1 MLAAN
6 KINELRLEV
15 FAYCQTSSKSTFFKI
30 IFIFTLINLCAF
42 NNRVNAQNPNLHFAF
57 NIGSTTGDVGYSITS
72 DAAANIYVTGAFSGS
87 ADFDPGPGTAILTA
101 TQPGESIFVAKYNAN
116 GTYQW
121 AFGMGNANGAN
132 EGYFIKLDASDNLYV
147 TGMFAGTV
155 DFDPGPGTA
164 NLTGNGAGD
173 IFVAKYNSSGVYQWA
188 FKIGSTDWDRCKSI
202 AVDASGNIFITGY
215 FRLTADFDPGPGTA
229 NLTSSGAEDIFI
241 AKYNSS
247 GVYQWAFNIGSQF
260 DDHGFSIVLDG
271 SSNIYVTGQ
280 FGGTADF
287 DPGPGVANLTILTS
301 FPGHNIFVAKY
312 NSSGIYQWA
321 FRVGGTL
328 DDNAY
333 SIAIDGSANV
343 YITGWYQGPVDFDP
357 GPGTSNLNLYGA
369 FLAKYNSSGIYQW
382 AFPISSSISGLVNW
396 GYGVFVDFA
405 NNVYITG
412 QFSNTADFDPGP
424 GTANLIA
431 LGQPDIFI
439 AKYTALGVYQWAFN
453 IGGPWP
459 GSYVD
464 AGTSI
469 VVDNLSNIYV
479 TGAIVDTADFDP
491 NAGTTIISPNGGYDA
506 FVAKY
511 SPCVLMSTPVSIT
524 GNATVCSGSSNTYS
538 IPAVTGATSYTWTLP
553 SGWTG
558 SSTTTSIVATA
569 GASGGI
575 ISVKANNACGSSTE
589 QTLAVSVNPTITP
602 NVNITASPTGT
613 ICAGTPVT
621 FTATSVNIGGGT
633 VNYDFKVN
641 GVSVQNGT
649 SNTFTTSSLL
659 NGNVISCD
667 ITISG
672 GTCLTS
678 STVSSNTITMSVTAL
693 MTPSVGIVASTTTI
707 CAGSSVT
714 FTATPT
720 NGGANPTYQWKING
734 VNVGS
739 NSPTFTTTT
748 LTNGDLVTV
757 NMTSSLVCT
766 SPTSAT
772 SNTITMVVNPNNS
785 PTVNISANPL
795 GTICAGTS
803 VTFTAAA
810 SNTGGGGLTY
820 DFKVNGTSVQS
831 SSSNIFTTTTLS
843 NGNAVTCDLSI
854 AGGVCLSSTS
864 ASSNSIIMVVNPNI
878 TPAVNISANPS
889 GTICSGTLVTFTAVA
904 TNTGGGVVNYNFK
917 INGASVQNSPLNTFA
932 TNSMVNGDNI
942 TCDITINS
950 GTCLATTTA
959 LSNTITISVN
969 SNPKPA
975 ISITANPP
983 GAICAGTP
991 VTFTAIPANVGTTPS
1006 FQWQLNGSNVS
1017 GNGLNYI
1024 TSSLFDGDKV
1034 NCIMSTV
1041 TSCSATPLVYSDT
1054 LIIAVKPV
1062 PSISFTP
1069 PAPTISA
1076 GNSIQLNAT
1085 ATGNIASYLWTPST
1099 GLNNPLI
1106 SNPVASPAVTTT
1118 YNLKV
1123 VATNNCYADKTL
1135 TVKVLREIYIP
1146 NSFTPNGDGKN
1157 DVFRIPPGTSLSL
1170 KYFIIYD
1177 RYGNELFNTTDINK
1191 GWDGTYKSAK
1201 SPNGAYT
1208 YLIKGSDSKREVLLN
1223 GTVLLLR

>member
-1 MLAAN
+1 MLATT
-6 KINELRLEV
+6 KINELRFKV
-15 FAYCQTSSKSTFFKI
+15 FAYCQTISASTHFKTTYLIILIFFSA
-30 IFIFTLINLCAF
+30 L
-42 NNRVNAQNPNLHFAF
+42 NNNANAQNPNLHYAF
-57 NIGSTTGDVGYSITS
+57 NIGSTTGDAAYSIALDGAS
-72 DAAANIYVTGAFSGS
+72 NMYVTGAFSGS
-87 ADFDPGPGTAILTA
+87 ADFDPGPGTAILNA
-101 TQPGESIFVAKYNAN
+101 FPPGVSIFVAKYNAN

-121 AFGMGNANGAN
+121 AFGMGNANGSN
-132 EGYFIKLDASDNLYV
+132 FGNSIKVDGSDNVYV
-147 TGMFAGTV
+147 TGMFGGTV

-188 FKIGSTDWDRCKSI
+188 FKIGSTDWDRGQSLE
-202 AVDASGNIFITGY
+202 VDGSGNIFVTGY

-229 NLTSSGAEDIFI
+229 NLTVVGGEDIFV

-260 DDHGFSIVLDG
+260 DDHGFSLVLDG
-271 SSNIYVTGQ
+271 SSNVYVTGQ

-357 GPGTSNLNLYGA
+357 GPGTANLNLYGA

-382 AFPISSSISGLVNW
+382 SIPISSSVSGLVNW

-439 AKYTALGVYQWAFN
+439 AKYTALGAYQWAFN
-453 IGGPWP
+453 VGGPWT
-459 GSYVD
+459 GSYLD

-469 VVDNLSNIYV
+469 TVDNLSNVYV
-479 TGAIVDTADFDP
+479 TGVFIDTADFDP
-491 NAGTTIISPNGGYDA
+491 GSGTTILSCNGVSDA

-511 SPCVLMSTPVSIT
+511 SPCLLMSTPGPIT
-524 GNATVCSGSSNTYS
+524 GNINVCSGSSNTYS

-558 SSTTTSIVATA
+558 NSTTTSIVATA

-575 ISVKANNACGSSTE
+575 ILVKANNACGSSPE
-589 QTLAVSVNPTITP
+589 QTLAVTVNTTVTP
-602 NVNITASPTGT
+602 NVNITVSPPGS
-613 ICAGTPVT
+613 ICAGTSVT
-621 FTATSVNIGGGT
+621 FAATATNAGGGT
-633 VNYDFKVN
+633 VNYNFKVN
-641 GVSVQNGT
+641 GISVQNGV
-649 SNTFTTSSLL
+649 SNTFTTSTLL
-659 NGNVISCD
+659 NGNVVSCD

-678 STVSSNTITMSVTAL
+678 TVVSSNTITMSVTAL
-693 MTPSVGIVASTTTI
+693 VTPSVGIVASSTTI
-707 CAGSSVT
+707 CAGTSVT
-714 FTATPT
+714 FTANPT
-720 NGGANPTYQWKING
+720 NGGANPSYQWKVNG
-734 VNVGS
+734 VNAGA
-739 NSPTFTTTT
+739 NSPIFTTTT
-748 LTNGDLVTV
+748 LANGDLVTV
-757 NMTSSLVCT
+757 NMTSSLTCA

-772 SNTITMVVNPNNS
+772 SNTIAIVVNPNIS
-785 PTVNISANPL
+785 PTVNISANPS
-795 GTICAGTS
+795 GVVCAGAS
-803 VTFTAAA
+803 VVFTAVPTNA
-810 SNTGGGGLTY
+810 GGGVVTY

-843 NGNAVTCDLSI
+843 NGNAVSCDITIVGGTCLT
-854 AGGVCLSSTS
+854 STS
-864 ASSNSIIMVVNPNI
+864 ASSNSINMVVNPNI
-878 TPAVNISANPS
+878 TPALNITANPS
-889 GTICSGTLVTFTAVA
+889 GTICTGTMVTFTAA
-904 TNTGGGVVNYNFK
+904 TTNTGGGTVNYNFK
-917 INGASVQNSPLNTFA
+917 INGASVQNGPLNTFA
-932 TNSMVNGDNI
+932 TTSLVNGNNV
-942 TCDITINS
+942 TCDITISS
-950 GTCLATTTA
+950 GTCLAVNTA
-959 LSNTITISVN
+959 SSNTVIISVN
-969 SNPKPA
+969 SSPNPT
-975 ISITANPP
+975 INITANPA
-983 GAICAGTP
+983 GAICTGTP
-991 VTFTAIPANVGTTPS
+991 VTFTAIPANVGTTPT
-1006 FQWQLNGSNVS
+1006 FQWQLNGINVS
-1017 GNGLNYI
+1017 GGGLTYI
-1024 TSSLFDGDKV
+1024 GNNLSDGDKV
-1034 NCIMSTV
+1034 NCVMNTV
-1041 TSCSATPLVYSDT
+1041 TSCSVTPFVYSDT
-1054 LIIAVKPV
+1054 LIMVVKAVPV
-1062 PSISFTP
+1062 ISFNP
-1069 PAPTISA
+1069 PAPTIFA

-1085 ATGNIASYLWTPST
+1085 ATGNIASYLWTPSI
-1099 GLNNPLI
+1099 GLNNQSI
-1106 SNPVASPAVTTT
+1106 SNPVASPTVTTT

-1123 VATNNCYADKTL
+1123 VASNSCYADKTI

-1157 DVFRIPPGTSLSL
+1157 DVFRIPPGTSLNL

-1177 RYGNELFNTTDINK
+1177 RYGNEVFKTTDINT
-1191 GWDGTYKSAK
+1191 GWDGTYKGTK
-1201 SPNGAYT
+1201 LPNGAYT
-1208 YLIKGSDSKREVLLN
+1208 YLIKGSDSKGEVFLN
-1223 GTVLLLR
+1223 GSILIIR